1 MTAPPPTNPLRR
13 RRRRPSSMPGG
24 RGNGFALPLVIW
36 GLGIIALLIV
46 SFMTTARWRA
56 QAAYN
61 IYGAAKA
68 DLLAESAINIALLQL
83 LAENNSPATAQQSS
97 IHDGRPEFC
106 SLSGAAV
113 AIAIEDEGGK
123 VDLNSAS
130 LNLLRALF
138 AGFGIE
144 RRQAEALADAVVA
157 YRVDPEGVP
166 RGGLFARKPASFHTA
181 LELDQVPGVEP
192 QLFRMLTPFV
202 TVHSHQPGLYAQAA
216 PPALFAAL
224 AGFDADEVDALTR
237 APLSIDIN
245 RDDPHFPSEFKRG
258 AASGAF
264 LVHAEAVL
272 PSGQTG
278 VSEAII
284 DMRANGDAGYAVRET
299 RRGTVRN
306 LDDLRQH
313 MRQGATELHDC
324 L

>member
-1 MTAPPPTNPLRR
+1 MMSAPPPTSRR
-13 RRRRPSSMPGG
+13 
-24 RGNGFALPLVIW
+24 NGFALPLVIW

-46 SFMTTARWRA
+46 SFMTTARWRV

-68 DLLAESAINIALLQL
+68 DLLADSAVNIGLLRL
-83 LAENNSPATAQQSS
+83 LAENNSPPTAQQSA
-97 IHDGRPEFC
+97 IHDGRPKFC

-130 LNLLRALF
+130 SNLLRALF
-138 AGFGIE
+138 AGFGVE
-144 RRQAEALADAVVA
+144 QRKAEALADAVVA
-157 YRVDPEGVP
+157 YRVDPGDALRHTPV
-166 RGGLFARKPASFHTA
+166 GLFARKPASFHTA
-181 LELDQVPGVEP
+181 LELDQVPGVEA

-224 AGFDADEVDALTR
+224 AGFDAADVAALTR
-237 APLSIDIN
+237 AAFSIDIN

-278 VSEAII
+278 VSEAIF
-284 DMRANGDAGYAVRET
+284 DMRANGAAGYALRET
-299 RRGTVRN
+299 RRGTARN
-306 LDDLRQH
+306 LRDLRLLI
-313 MRQGATELHDC
+313 RQGSTELQEC

>member
-1 MTAPPPTNPLRR
+1 
-13 RRRRPSSMPGG
+13 
-24 RGNGFALPLVIW
+24 
-36 GLGIIALLIV
+36 V
-46 SFMTTARWRA
+46 SFMTTARWRV

-68 DLLAESAINIALLQL
+68 DLLAESAVNIALLQL
-83 LAENNSPATAQQSS
+83 LAENNSPPTAQQSAV
-97 IHDGRPEFC
+97 HDGRPKFC

-138 AGFGIE
+138 AGFGVE
-144 RRQAEALADAVVA
+144 QREAEALADAVAA
-157 YRVDPEGVP
+157 YRVDPQGAP
-166 RGGLFARKPASFHTA
+166 RGGVFARKPASFHTA
-181 LELDQVPGVEP
+181 LELDQVPGVEA

-202 TVHSHQPGLYAQAA
+202 TVHSHQSGLYAQAA

-224 AGFDADEVDALTR
+224 AGFDAGDVAALTR
-237 APLSIDIN
+237 AAFSVDIN

-278 VSEAII
+278 VSEAIL
-284 DMRANGDAGYAVRET
+284 DMRANGAAGYALRET
-299 RRGTVRN
+299 RRGTARY
-306 LDDLRQH
+306 LRDLRLL
-313 MRQGATELHDC
+313 MWQGSTELQNC